1 MSERRS
7 EKGEFEGQA
16 PSRPPLLHGSG
27 SEKGEFEGQA
37 PSRPPLFH
45 GSGVAGEPFQTA
57 SEVRLMINGSE
68 VRVPVG
74 TVVAAAIAI
83 AGVHRYRRS
92 VAGEARAPLCGMGI
106 CFECRTTIDGQ
117 PHRLSCQ
124 TVCAEGMRVITE

>member
-16 PSRPPLLHGSG
+16 PSSI
-27 SEKGEFEGQA
+27 
-37 PSRPPLFH
+37 PSH
-45 GSGVAGEPFQTA
+45 HSSFQTT
-57 SEVRLMINGSE
+57 SEVRLTINGHE
-68 VRVPVG
+68 VRVPTG
-74 TVVAAAIAI
+74 TIVAAAVSI

-92 VAGEARAPLCGMGI
+92 VTGEARAPLCGMGI
-106 CFECRTTIDGQ
+106 CFECRATIDGR